1 MKGQSYVIL
10 AIIFV
15 IIVAVFAVT
24 NVDAVEVNYLFWSAE
39 SPLILIILF
48 SVLMGG
54 IITATVGAL
63 KMYQLQREKKTLKKD
78 YQHIEQMV
86 KEYVPTDKQ
95 EKILGKQPTEDDD
108 NTRTQHIRHYGL
120 RPLTSP
126 SITDW
131 SGVNVCYKA
140 RSNGS
145 VLQPK
150 KIREETNEMN
160 YLPL

>member
-54 IITATVGAL
+54 VMTATVGAR
-63 KMYQLQREKKTLKKD
+63 KKYQLQREKKTLKKH
-78 YQHIEQMV
+78 YQTIEQMV
-86 KEYVPTDKQ
+86 KEYVPTNKH
-95 EKILGKQPTEDDD
+95 EKILGKQHPENDE
-108 NTRTQHIRHYGL
+108 N
-120 RPLTSP
+120 
-126 SITDW
+126 
-131 SGVNVCYKA
+131 
-140 RSNGS
+140 
-145 VLQPK
+145 
-150 KIREETNEMN
+150 KIK
-160 YLPL
+160 

>member
-48 SVLMGG
+48 SVLIGG
-54 IITATVGAL
+54 IITAAVGAL

-86 KEYVPTDKQ
+86 KEYVPSDKQ
-95 EKILGKQPTEDDD
+95 EEILGKKHTENDE
-108 NTRTQHIRHYGL
+108 NRI
-120 RPLTSP
+120 
-126 SITDW
+126 
-131 SGVNVCYKA
+131 K
-140 RSNGS
+140 
-145 VLQPK
+145 
-150 KIREETNEMN
+150 
-160 YLPL
+160 

>member
-1 MKGQSYVIL
+1 MKGQSYVIS

-24 NVDAVEVNYLFWSAE
+24 NVEAVEVNYLFWSAK

-63 KMYQLQREKKTLKKD
+63 KMYQLQRKNKTLQKK

-86 KEYVPTDKQ
+86 KKYVPSDKQ
-95 EKILGKQPTEDDD
+95 ESILGKQYPE
-108 NTRTQHIRHYGL
+108 NKE
-120 RPLTSP
+120 
-126 SITDW
+126 
-131 SGVNVCYKA
+131 NK
-140 RSNGS
+140 
-145 VLQPK
+145 
-150 KIREETNEMN
+150 TN
-160 YLPL
+160 